1 LRRVRGSVMVDI
13 FAWLISLAVTL
24 PMLTLVIL
32 FLILR
37 IVVKNKK
44 KSIMLTVDLS
54 TFFFIVS
61 VHFHL
66 LTLFKQ
72 SFLSFI
78 ILGLMCLTL
87 VVYYIEYKRSKAPT
101 ITRVSKKVWRMSFLL
116 FFVIYLVLAFY
127 GISSG
132 IIKNASI

>member
-1 LRRVRGSVMVDI
+1 MVEI
-13 FAWLISLAVTL
+13 ITWMISLAVTL

-37 IVVKNKK
+37 VVVKNKK
-44 KSIMLTVDLS
+44 KLILWTVDLS

-66 LTLFKQ
+66 LTLFEQ

-87 VVYYIEYKRSKAPT
+87 IVYSVDYKRSKAPSM
-101 ITRVSKKVWRMSFLL
+101 TRVSKKVWRMSFLL
-116 FFVIYLVLAFY
+116 FFVSYLILTIY

-132 IIKNASI
+132 IIKNAFI

>member
-1 LRRVRGSVMVDI
+1 MVDI
-13 FAWLISLAVTL
+13 FTWLISVAVTL
-24 PMLTLVIL
+24 PLLTLVIL

-37 IVVKNKK
+37 VVVKNKK
-44 KSIMLTVDLS
+44 KSILWTVDLS

-78 ILGLMCLTL
+78 ILGLICLTL
-87 VVYYIEYKRSKAPT
+87 VVYYVDYKRSKAPT
-101 ITRVSKKVWRMSFLL
+101 IKRVSKKVWRMSFLL
-116 FFVIYLVLAFY
+116 FFVSYLVLVFY

-132 IIKNASI
+132 IIKNVFI